1 MCPNITPHSINMC
14 VHHVSEMNRGG
25 ESGEMVQ
32 QLRADAALAE
42 DVGLVLSNH
51 SAAQAHLE
59 RTGDTCVVKN
69 PQTQ

>member
-1 MCPNITPHSINMC
+1 MC
-14 VHHVSEMNRGG
+14 VRRVSVKNRGR

-42 DVGLVLSNH
+42 DVGLVLSIH
-51 SAAQAHLE
+51 SAVHAHLE
-59 RTGDTCVVKN
+59 RTEDTCIVKN